1 MNRDKEQGK
10 TPNMGHPCFFFY
22 YVNEKNVSW

>member
-10 TPNMGHPCFFFY
+10 APNMGASLLFFY